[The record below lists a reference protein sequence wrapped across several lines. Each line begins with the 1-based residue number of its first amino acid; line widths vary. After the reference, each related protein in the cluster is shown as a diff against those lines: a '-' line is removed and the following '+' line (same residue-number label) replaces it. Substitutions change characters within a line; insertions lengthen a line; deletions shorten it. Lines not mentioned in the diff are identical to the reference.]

1 MQEKF
6 QIDYPFRL
14 DFPVSPVR
22 EETMSIAGQAGT
34 AALTAVCLPKGES
47 QMNAKRV
54 LHSVPALVMGG
65 VLLWAPSTM
74 LGQGSSN
81 PRVLPPDSHPF
92 GLTYGE
98 WAGRFWQWGFS
109 LPATHNPGFGTADCS
124 AGQSGPVWFLGGGF
138 CGSVGTT
145 SLPCEATIV
154 RSCQVPAGKA
164 LLVVNFSGEDS
175 FIEEPLGTT
184 EANLRSNAKSFTDK
198 FSVTAAVDGKPVQP
212 VRICSSGST
221 CSPVQAP
228 LYTYTFPSPLTPCDN
243 VLAAVGEYLYA
254 SPALGLIPNGLSS
267 QGVADGYFVLLPP
280 LPAGQHT
287 IYFASYG
294 PGYSQTNTYNL
305 SVVP

>member
-1 MQEKF
+1 
-6 QIDYPFRL
+6 
-14 DFPVSPVR
+14 
-22 EETMSIAGQAGT
+22 MSIAGQAGT

-74 LGQGSSN
+74 VAQGNSN
-81 PRVLPPDSHPF
+81 PRVLPPESHPF

-98 WAGRFWQWGFS
+98 WAGRWWQWAFS

-124 AGQSGPVWFLGGGF
+124 AGQSGHVWFLSGAF

-145 SLPCEATIV
+145 VFPCGSNLV

-164 LLVVNFSGEDS
+164 LLVAPFTEEDS
-175 FIEEPLGTT
+175 FIEEPVGTT
-184 EANLRSNAKSFTDK
+184 EATLRSNAKYITDQ
-198 FSVTAAVDGKPVQP
+198 FSVTAAVDGEPVQP

-228 LYTYTFPSPLTPCDN
+228 LYTYTLPSPPLMPYDN

-254 SPALGLIPNGLSS
+254 EKANGLIPNGLSS

-287 IYFASYG
+287 IYLASSG
-294 PGYSQTNTYNL
+294 PGWSTTMTYNL

>member
-1 MQEKF
+1 
-6 QIDYPFRL
+6 
-14 DFPVSPVR
+14 
-22 EETMSIAGQAGT
+22 MSIAGQAGT

-54 LHSVPALVMGG
+54 LHSVPALVIGG

-74 LGQGSSN
+74 LAQGSSN
-81 PRVLPPDSHPF
+81 PRVLPPASHPF

-98 WAGRFWQWGFS
+98 WAGRFWQWAFS
-109 LPATHNPGFGTADCS
+109 LPPTHNPGFDTADCS

-145 SLPCEATIV
+145 TFKCESNLV

-164 LLVVNFSGEDS
+164 LLVVSFAEEDS
-175 FIEEPLGTT
+175 FIEEPGGTT
-184 EANLRSNAKSFTDK
+184 EATLRSNAKSVTDQ

-228 LYTYTFPSPLTPCDN
+228 LYTYTLPSPPTQYDN

-254 SPALGLIPNGLSS
+254 DSNLGLIPNGLSS
-267 QGVADGYFVLLPP
+267 QGVADGYFALLPP
-280 LPAGQHT
+280 LPVGQHT
-287 IYFASYG
+287 IYLTSSG
-294 PGYSQTNTYNL
+294 PGWSTTTTYNL

>member
-1 MQEKF
+1 
-6 QIDYPFRL
+6 
-14 DFPVSPVR
+14 
-22 EETMSIAGQAGT
+22 MSIAGHAGT

-74 LGQGSSN
+74 LAQGSSN

-98 WAGRFWQWGFS
+98 WAGRWWQWAFS
-109 LPATHNPGFGTADCS
+109 LPATHNPGFDTADCS
-124 AGQSGPVWFLGGGF
+124 AGQSGHVWFLSGAF
-138 CGSVGTT
+138 CGSVGITT
-145 SLPCEATIV
+145 FKCESNLV
-154 RSCQVPAGKA
+154 RSCRVPAGKA
-164 LLVVNFSGEDS
+164 LLVAPFTEEDS
-175 FIEEPLGTT
+175 FIEETGGTT
-184 EANLRSNAKSFTDK
+184 EATLRSNAKYITDQ
-198 FSVTAAVDGKPVQP
+198 FSVTAAVDGEPVQP

-228 LYTYTFPSPLTPCDN
+228 LYTYTLPSPPMSPYDN

-254 SPALGLIPNGLSS
+254 EKANLLIPNGLSS
-267 QGVADGYFVLLPP
+267 LGVADGYFVLLPP
-280 LPAGQHT
+280 LPVGQHT
-287 IYFASYG
+287 IYLTSSG
-294 PGYSQTNTYNL
+294 SGWSTTVTYNL